1 VRDFDPRGEKIAHE
15 EPTPQRGER
24 RTSVEKARQAGAL
37 QRKTPS
43 LRGRKPLRFQETIS
57 VKRLRRKNERGIV
70 GERNSNDR
78 PRGRESLR
86 GHKAQE
92 SKGPGPD

>member
-24 RTSVEKARQAGAL
+24 RTSVEKTRQAGAL
-37 QRKTPS
+37 QREMPS
-43 LRGRKPLRFQETIS
+43 LRGRDPLGFQEAIS
-57 VKRLRRKNERGIV
+57 VRRLWRKNERGIA
-70 GERNSNDR
+70 GERNTNGR